1 MNNVSKK
8 NSVAPAE
15 FFDKKDGKRGKF
27 KDLKGSRTVQKARN
41 KAYTFFAFRN
51 KPQKGFS
58 LTREKVEVRFMPFET
73 LTSSEPGG
81 VKGAMPPPPAPV
93 KNKQ

>member
-73 LTSSEPGG
+73 LTISSLLSR
-81 VKGAMPPPPAPV
+81 
-93 KNKQ
+93 